1 MEYTWNKYFNSD
13 KLKKVNELISEAFVR
28 KSDFNEVKGYE
39 LREKAVNED
48 WNFWL
53 KLLSKGKYPV
63 HMSFYG
69 QWYRR
74 KETGELKKASDNQ
87 KRSLEIIN
95 ETASKITKQIDAI
108 QYPRYK
114 YNYDILP
121 EEVPNLLIPTA
132 KYSKKE
138 ITNILFIIPWMITGG
153 ADLFNLN
160 LIKGLDKKKFNVTII
175 TTEPNKNV
183 LRQYFEQDNENN
195 KIANVYDLTS
205 FLDQKYWLA
214 FINYIIKKEN
224 INIILNSNSKFGY
237 YCMPYLKAKYSNI
250 PILDYVHMEEWY
262 NRNGGYSRYSSMY
275 SSLIDKT
282 LICNE
287 NSRKVLIEHFKRDE
301 KETETVYI
309 GVDEEKFNPDN
320 YNKEEL
326 TKKYIGE
333 NINKKII
340 TYICRISEQKRPLLL
355 LEIIAKLK
363 KERQDFKVLVVGD
376 GNLLPKMKARAQELG
391 LGEEVMFLGNIVNTA
406 EIYRISDVT
415 VNCSL
420 KEGLALT
427 AYESLSMGVPVISSD
442 VGGQK
447 ELVNNDVGKI
457 VKVVQNEEDI
467 YLEKYSEK
475 EIQSYVDSINEI
487 LNNLEFYKSNCRKRI
502 LNNFTIKNMIQKMS
516 IILEETAKKPNI
528 NKIENG
534 KGLLNNINIGKELIT
549 TNLKNDEI
557 EYKWECTEYEKATY
571 GQAYSMK
578 KMNYKK
584 EIIKEKLWKIP
595 MWRGFIKAVHKIRH

>member
-1 MEYTWNKYFNSD
+1 M
-13 KLKKVNELISEAFVR
+13 
-28 KSDFNEVKGYE
+28 
-39 LREKAVNED
+39 
-48 WNFWL
+48 
-53 KLLSKGKYPV
+53 
-63 HMSFYG
+63 
-69 QWYRR
+69 
-74 KETGELKKASDNQ
+74 
-87 KRSLEIIN
+87 
-95 ETASKITKQIDAI
+95 KI
-108 QYPRYK
+108 
-114 YNYDILP
+114 
-121 EEVPNLLIPTA
+121 
-132 KYSKKE
+132 
-138 ITNILFIIPWMITGG
+138 
-153 ADLFNLN
+153 
-160 LIKGLDKKKFNVTII
+160 
-175 TTEPNKNV
+175 
-183 LRQYFEQDNENN
+183 
-195 KIANVYDLTS
+195 
-205 FLDQKYWLA
+205 
-214 FINYIIKKEN
+214 
-224 INIILNSNSKFGY
+224 
-237 YCMPYLKAKYSNI
+237 
-250 PILDYVHMEEWY
+250 
-262 NRNGGYSRYSSMY
+262 
-275 SSLIDKT
+275 
-282 LICNE
+282 
-287 NSRKVLIEHFKRDE
+287 IEHFKRDE